1 MKKFIP
7 RLVAYIAAFTGILF
21 IAACHHDDDHKPL
34 AEGLMP
40 GSGTSVSSAAG
51 SSSAAASSSSSSSQG
66 SSSSHSSTSSSS
78 SSSSSSSV
86 SMGTATLHLTFNFQA
101 TTHDWGGPGA
111 IARRKVLGGDLW
123 VFKDWP
129 QNIHPPAQIKTTF
142 EVPGARSND
151 RLLIQPIVCYA
162 NSTNCGP
169 DDRGETDI
177 GAVWVQLDANLKPAC
192 DPVFTFTGVGF
203 HTDSTCE

>member
-51 SSSAAASSSSSSSQG
+51 SSSAAA
-66 SSSSHSSTSSSS
+66 
-78 SSSSSSSV
+78 SSSSSV